1 MEVAIIVLLVLAAL
15 AAVLYPI
22 LTGRSR
28 PAPPPEVAQRARAR
42 PRQAGGAAARERGP
56 AGGSSAAAPASAA
69 DADTE
74 AEVRRYRVAL
84 RAGTL
89 CRRCAEANEPGARFC
104 TRCGKPL
111 PAAADAPAGEAS
123 AEA

>member
-42 PRQAGGAAARERGP
+42 PRQRP
-56 AGGSSAAAPASAA
+56 AGGTNPPAAPAPAA